1 MLKQKV
7 KNKYTMVFV
16 VFKFEKS
23 SNNKTLLS
31 KEHFKNQGKL

>member
-1 MLKQKV
+1 
-7 KNKYTMVFV
+7 MVFV

-31 KEHFKNQGKL
+31 KEHFKNQGMFT